1 MRNTSERLM
10 KFNLTKV
17 AEYVGLFS
25 LLVTGWVQLDSL
37 FVSVTELRIE
47 TANLRIEM
55 EDIIIERSVGV
66 LARYQLDMTAA
77 ERMAIVRE
85 DLERALTDKKE
96 QQKLLEQLR
105 AE

>member
-1 MRNTSERLM
+1 M